1 MADRIIK
8 LKIDVTK
15 IDKKLL
21 FTGAKGTYLDATLFL
36 KDTVD
41 TYGNCGMISQDVS
54 KEDRMAGKKGPIL
67 GNAKDLPGKAVTK
80 QGNAASIMPED
91 DDSSLPF

>member
-21 FTGAKGTYLDATLFL
+21 YTGAKGTYLDATLFL
-36 KDTVD
+36 KDGVD
-41 TYGNCGMISQDVS
+41 AYGNCGMISQDVS
-54 KEDRMAGKKGPIL
+54 KEDRLKGIKGPIL
-67 GNAKDLPGKAVTK
+67 GNAKDLPGKTPTSTP
-80 QGNAASIMPED
+80 AAIVPQQEED
-91 DDSSLPF
+91 SELPF

>member
-21 FTGAKGTYLDATLFL
+21 YTGQKGTYLDATLFL

-41 TYGNCGMISQDVS
+41 TYGNIGMISQDVS
-54 KEDRMAGKKGPIL
+54 KESRLSGVKGPIL
-67 GNAKDLPGKAVTK
+67 GNAKDIPGKKQDSPAAVT
-80 QGNAASIMPED
+80 PD
-91 DDSSLPF
+91 DDNMDLPF